1 MPFGKERNSDSLF
14 GKEQHGDSQI
24 ANHYFALLLTK
35 MSDLLKNQR
44 SDYQSWFLVCLVFLI
59 LFGRLLY
66 IEYIDPAKLVIVVSD
81 APEWAEVPSDAKVA
95 YGEPLTLHCRAVG
108 QPTPTITWWRDNTT
122 ILASGE
128 RIRFAIFLTLHCRAE
143 VQPAPCIL

>member
-66 IEYIDPAKLVIVVSD
+66 IEYIDPAKLVIVVS
-81 APEWAEVPSDAKVA
+81 EKKK
-95 YGEPLTLHCRAVG
+95 
-108 QPTPTITWWRDNTT
+108 
-122 ILASGE
+122 
-128 RIRFAIFLTLHCRAE
+128 
-143 VQPAPCIL
+143 